1 MIESH
6 HKDMIFKDLHQS
18 HEDWLVN
25 QIRGPVFC
33 PVLIIDADQEMYRVR
48 SLPYHCLYFVVVMIV
63 DMFMCQEQ

>member
-1 MIESH
+1 M
-6 HKDMIFKDLHQS
+6 
-18 HEDWLVN
+18 N

-63 DMFMCQEQ
+63 DMFMRQEQ